1 MQREE
6 LKASP
11 LYPIV
16 SRPVV
21 TLYIS
26 GFLVLMNLM
35 VSLTLFP
42 LYIRFRGG
50 SDFMI
55 GLQSSIFAVASVI
68 LRLYFG
74 PLADSVGRRFP
85 LVLGAGVFAT
95 APLFVWL
102 SPNFF
107 IMSLARIYQAV
118 GMGTFLSAASSSVA
132 DMVPPSVRGTA
143 LGIYRASVSSAIM
156 VGPLIGY
163 RLIEDF
169 GYPGLFIGLSATSA
183 TALLLLLTVPFSRD
197 AAVQRIKR
205 VTVQAL
211 LGLFRIPV
219 LAGCYLGIFFT
230 SIASGIVLTYTAVY
244 IESVSSIFSPAVF
257 FAVFAASGIV
267 CSPFSGYLSD
277 RFGRGAV
284 VFPLIMLFAFG
295 LVLLGI
301 ERLFSSWALFVAA
314 AVAGIGYSGSL
325 AVFIPWIVD
334 KAPAGLRA
342 SALAFEESS
351 IDIGNAAGI
360 FLFGL
365 LASAMSYSSL
375 YLSLGVFTALSA
387 FTIIPFVKNR

>member
-1 MQREE
+1 MRTEE
-6 LKASP
+6 LKAAP
-11 LYPIV
+11 VYPIV

-21 TLYIS
+21 TLYVS

-42 LYIRFRGG
+42 LYIRYRGG

-85 LVLGAGVFAT
+85 LVFGAGIFAT
-95 APLFVWL
+95 APLFVWI

-107 IMSLARIYQAV
+107 IMALARVYQAV

-132 DMVPPSVRGTA
+132 DLVPPSVRGTA

-163 RLIEDF
+163 RLIDSF

-183 TALLLLLTVPFSRD
+183 TALLLLLTVPLPHTD
-197 AAVQRIKR
+197 TVQRGKR
-205 VTVQAL
+205 VTVRDL
-211 LGLFRIPV
+211 LGIFSNPI

-244 IESVSSIFSPAVF
+244 IESVSSILSPAIF
-257 FAVFAASGIV
+257 FTVFAASGIIF
-267 CSPFSGYLSD
+267 SPLSGYLSD

-284 VFPLIMLFAFG
+284 VFPLVMLFALG
-295 LVLLGI
+295 LTLLGI
-301 ERLFSSWALFVAA
+301 ERLFSSWALFAA
-314 AVAGIGYSGSL
+314 ASIAGVGYSGSL

-334 KAPAGLRA
+334 KAPLGLRA

-365 LASAMSYSSL
+365 LAAVMSYSNL
-375 YLSLGVFTALSA
+375 YFFLGVFTALSA
-387 FTIIPFVKNR
+387 LTIIPLVRKR